1 MEASG
6 AEGRPPMT
14 VHGSDAED
22 DRACGAAGE
31 RGGAQPAV
39 SVLVPIYNV
48 ERYLRQ
54 CLESLRCQTLS
65 DIEVICINDGST
77 DGSRA
82 IIEEFLADPRFRVI
96 DKPNSG
102 YGASMNRGLDAAR
115 GRYIAILESDDF
127 LDPPAL
133 ERLLTL
139 AEDND
144 AELVK
149 ADFYLHWSQPGPRDE
164 LIGFVSPSMAGR
176 VMRPCED
183 PRAFYRKSS
192 IWSAIYRTDF
202 LRVNGIRF
210 LETPGASYQ
219 DTGFNFKALACAERA
234 VFTQEAFLHYRQDN
248 ESSSV
253 NSPGKVYCVCDE
265 YAEIERFL
273 DASPELKERLL
284 PIAMKMKYDAYLW
297 NYERL
302 APELQGEFMQRI
314 ADEFSRHVERGEF
327 DPSTLEPWK
336 AQDLRRIIAD
346 PARYHAR
353 RARFAKLG
361 RAGKALHYLTMCGP
375 AMMGRIARQRKE
387 EAR

>member
-1 MEASG
+1 MMRATPNDD
-6 AEGRPPMT
+6 AHEGE
-14 VHGSDAED
+14 S
-22 DRACGAAGE
+22 AA
-31 RGGAQPAV
+31 PAV

-54 CLESLRCQTLS
+54 CLESLRDQTLA

-77 DGSRA
+77 DGSRG
-82 IIEEFLADPRFRVI
+82 IIEEFLSDQRFRVI

-102 YGASMNRGLDAAR
+102 YGASMNRGLDEAR
-115 GRYIAILESDDF
+115 GRYLAILESDDF
-127 LDPPAL
+127 LDAPAL
-133 ERLLTL
+133 ERLLAL
-139 AEDND
+139 AEGND
-144 AELVK
+144 AQLVK
-149 ADFYLHWSQPGPRDE
+149 ADFYLHWSQPSPRDE
-164 LIGFVSPSMAGR
+164 LFGFVSPSMADR
-176 VMRPCED
+176 VMRPDED
-183 PRAFYRKSS
+183 PRVFYRKSS
-192 IWSAIYRTDF
+192 IWSALYRTDF
-202 LRVNGIRF
+202 LRANGIRF

-234 VFTQEAFLHYRQDN
+234 VFTQEAYLHYRQDN

-265 YAEIERFL
+265 YAEIQRFL
-273 DASPELKERLL
+273 DARPELKERLL
-284 PIAMKMKYDAYLW
+284 PIAMKMKYDAYMW

-327 DPSTLEPWK
+327 DPGFLEPWK

-346 PARYHAR
+346 PAAYHAR

-361 RAGKALHYLTMCGP
+361 RAGKALHYLAMCGP
-375 AMMGRIARQRKE
+375 GMMLRIARQRKE
-387 EAR
+387 EEL

>member
-1 MEASG
+1 MDATDDTMKRAAMNDNAREAG
-6 AEGRPPMT
+6 
-14 VHGSDAED
+14 
-22 DRACGAAGE
+22 CAA
-31 RGGAQPAV
+31 PAV
-39 SVLVPIYNV
+39 SVLVPVYNV

-54 CLESLRCQTLS
+54 CLESLRDQTLA

-77 DGSRA
+77 DGSRG
-82 IIEEFLADPRFRVI
+82 IIEEFLSDPRFRVI

-102 YGASMNRGLDAAR
+102 YGASMNRGLDEAR
-115 GRYIAILESDDF
+115 GRYLAILESDDF
-127 LDPPAL
+127 LDAPAL
-133 ERLLTL
+133 ERLLAL
-139 AEDND
+139 AEGND
-144 AELVK
+144 AQLVK
-149 ADFYLHWSQPGPRDE
+149 ADFYLHWSQPSPRDE
-164 LIGFVSPSMAGR
+164 LFGFVSPSMADR
-176 VMRPCED
+176 VMRPDED
-183 PRAFYRKSS
+183 PRVFYRKSS
-192 IWSAIYRTDF
+192 IWSALYRTDF
-202 LRVNGIRF
+202 LRANDIRF

-265 YAEIERFL
+265 YAEIQRFL
-273 DASPELKERLL
+273 DARPELKERLL
-284 PIAMKMKYDAYLW
+284 PIAMKMKYDAYMW

-327 DPSTLEPWK
+327 DPGFLEPWK

-346 PARYHAR
+346 PAAYHAR

-361 RAGKALHYLTMCGP
+361 RAGKALHYLAMCGP
-375 AMMGRIARQRKE
+375 GMMLRIARQRKE
-387 EAR
+387 EEL

>member
-1 MEASG
+1 M
-6 AEGRPPMT
+6 
-14 VHGSDAED
+14 DAAVDTIKRATLND
-22 DRACGAAGE
+22 DACEVGCAA
-31 RGGAQPAV
+31 PAV

-54 CLESLRCQTLS
+54 CLESLRDQTLA

-77 DGSRA
+77 DSSRD
-82 IIEEFLADPRFRVI
+82 IIEGFLSDPRFRVI

-102 YGASMNRGLDAAR
+102 YGASMNRGLDEAR
-115 GRYIAILESDDF
+115 GRYLAILESDDF
-127 LDPPAL
+127 LDSSAL
-133 ERLLTL
+133 ERLLAL
-139 AEDND
+139 AEGND
-144 AELVK
+144 AQLVK
-149 ADFYLHWSQPGPRDE
+149 ADFYLHWSQPSPRDE
-164 LIGFVSPSMAGR
+164 LFGFVSPSMADR
-176 VMRPCED
+176 VMRPDED
-183 PRAFYRKSS
+183 PRVFYRKSS
-192 IWSAIYRTDF
+192 IWSALYRTDF

-234 VFTQEAFLHYRQDN
+234 VFTQEAYLHYRQDN

-265 YAEIERFL
+265 YAEIQRFL
-273 DASPELKERLL
+273 DARPELKERLL
-284 PIAMKMKYDAYLW
+284 PIVMKMKYDAYMW

-302 APELQGEFMQRI
+302 APELQGEFMRRI

-327 DPSTLEPWK
+327 DPGFLEPWK
-336 AQDLRRIIAD
+336 TQDLRRIIAD
-346 PARYHAR
+346 PAAYHAR

-375 AMMGRIARQRKE
+375 GMMLRIARQRKE
-387 EAR
+387 EEL